1 MLYIIFAI
9 VFSLL
14 CGYIAKRK
22 NKNRT
27 TAYILGFL
35 LGLLALCY
43 YLIVPADESEDN
55 EE

>member
-9 VFSLL
+9 IFSLL

-27 TAYILGFL
+27 CAYILGFL
-35 LGLLALCY
+35 LGLIALMY
-43 YLIVPADESEDN
+43 YLIIPANKDDSKSE
-55 EE
+55 